1 MKRARQLVATLL
13 AAAALVVTAAP
24 SSPPSIDD
32 LTWNSIFGTTSAP
45 LANGAVWA
53 ITVDGDDV
61 YVGGAFTDF
70 AGIAAADRIAKWDAA
85 SQAWEA
91 LAPISA
97 TDGSITAG
105 TIYNIA
111 VDAGVVYVGGKYTVA
126 ISGDDCENL
135 GYDCANFAGYDCT
148 NLATFTTATST
159 WEGFGTCPSNQ
170 LIDPTKTVYTVEK
183 IPGGPL
189 YVGGNF
195 LNANGDSNFDFGIY
209 GTYTGSGWSWS
220 GLGDNGAGGPALSD
234 FVSNVVAHPAGGV
247 LVVGNFGSGGG
258 VSGANSLA
266 RFDDTQTPNWYA
278 QDTPA
283 VSFYGA
289 LNTGTELYASGWQ
302 GAYLRTGGNSWRA
315 LCTTELGTA
324 TATWGSL
331 ATTSTGLLLVGGD
344 GLYACDTTDGGSA
357 TLVPNGGTVRALAT
371 YRGATIV
378 GASTILAGGTDFIAV
393 LGDVLPS
400 TNGSSRQ
407 ATDMV
412 ILLATLTALTALAGT
427 QLLRRA

>member
-1 MKRARQLVATLL
+1 MKRARQLVATVL

-24 SSPPSIDD
+24 GGAPSIDD
-32 LTWNSIFGTTSAP
+32 LAWNPIFGTTSAP

-61 YVGGAFTDF
+61 YVGGAFTNF

-91 LAPISA
+91 LAPAGA

-111 VDAGVVYVGGKYTVA
+111 VDAGVVYVGGKYTVDT
-126 ISGDDCENL
+126 GTVDCDNL
-135 GYDCANFAGYDCT
+135 S
-148 NLATFTTATST
+148 TFTTATST
-159 WEGFGTCPSNQ
+159 WSGFGTCPSNQ

-195 LNANGDSNFDFGIY
+195 LNADGDGNFDFGIY
-209 GTYTGSGWSWS
+209 GTYSGSAWSWS

-247 LVVGNFGSGGG
+247 LVVGNFGSAGGAT
-258 VSGANSLA
+258 GANSLA

-278 QDTPA
+278 QDTPS
-283 VSFYGA
+283 VTFYGA
-289 LNTGTELYASGWQ
+289 LNTGTELYVSGWE

-331 ATTSTGLLLVGGD
+331 AITSSGLLLVGGN

-378 GASTILAGGTDFIAV
+378 GASTIRAGGTDYIAV

-400 TNGSSRQ
+400 TNGNSRQ

>member
-1 MKRARQLVATLL
+1 MTPVRQLLVAAL
-13 AAAALVVTAAP
+13 AAATLAITAAP
-24 SSPPSIDD
+24 AAPEGPD
-32 LTWNSIFGTTSAP
+32 LNGYDWLPIYGTGEAALSNGNIFAIKSV
-45 LANGAVWA
+45 GA
-53 ITVDGDDV
+53 DLFLGGD
-61 YVGGAFTDF
+61 FTDF

-91 LAPISA
+91 LAPAGA
-97 TDGSITAG
+97 TDGLITAG

-111 VDAGVVYVGGKYTVA
+111 VDAGVVYVGGKYTVDTGA
-126 ISGDDCENL
+126 VDCDNL
-135 GYDCANFAGYDCT
+135 S
-148 NLATFTTATST
+148 TFTTATNT
-159 WEGFGTCPSNQ
+159 WSGFGTCPSNQ
-170 LIDPTKTVYTVEK
+170 LIVPTKTVYTVEK

-195 LNANGDSNFDFGIY
+195 LNADGDGNFDFGIY
-209 GTYTGSGWSWS
+209 GTYSGSAWSWS

-247 LVVGNFGSGGG
+247 LVVGNFGSAGG
-258 VSGANSLA
+258 VTGANSLS

-331 ATTSTGLLLVGGD
+331 ATTSSGLLLVGGN

-357 TLVPNGGTVRALAT
+357 TLVPNGGTVRALAS

-378 GASTILAGGTDFIAV
+378 GASTILAGGTDYMAV

-400 TNGSSRQ
+400 TNGNSRQ

>member
-1 MKRARQLVATLL
+1 MKRARQLVATVL

-24 SSPPSIDD
+24 GGPPSIAD
-32 LTWNSIFGTTSAP
+32 LTWNPIFGTTSGP

-70 AGIAAADRIAKWDAA
+70 AGIAAADRIAKWNGAT
-85 SQAWEA
+85 QAWEA
-91 LAPISA
+91 LAPAGA
-97 TDGSITAG
+97 TDGSITVG
-105 TIYNIA
+105 TVFNIA
-111 VDAGVVYVGGKYTVA
+111 VDAGVVYVGGRYTVDTGA
-126 ISGDDCENL
+126 DDCN
-135 GYDCANFAGYDCT
+135 
-148 NLATFTTATST
+148 NLATFTASTST
-159 WEGFGTCPSNQ
+159 WSGFGTCPGSQ
-170 LIDPTKTVYTVEK
+170 LIDTSKTVYTVEK

-195 LNANGDSNFDFGIY
+195 LNANGDSNYDYAIY
-209 GTYTGSGWSWS
+209 GTYNGSAWTWS
-220 GLGDNGAGGPALSD
+220 GLGEAPLGA
-234 FVSNVVAHPAGGV
+234 FVSNVVAHPDGGV
-247 LVVGNFGSGGG
+247 LVTGDFGGAGG
-258 VSGANSLA
+258 VTGADSLA
-266 RFDDTQTPNWYA
+266 RFDDTQSPKWVA
-278 QDTPA
+278 QDTPT
-283 VSFYGA
+283 VTFYGA
-289 LNTGTELYASGWQ
+289 LNTGTQLFASGWE

-315 LCTTELGTA
+315 LCTTELGAGGT
-324 TATWGSL
+324 TWGSL
-331 ATTSTGLLLVGGD
+331 ATTSSGLLLVGGN

-378 GASTILAGGTDFIAV
+378 GASTVVGGGTDYIAV
-393 LGDVLPS
+393 LGDVVLPA
-400 TNGSSRQ
+400 TNGNSRQ

>member
-1 MKRARQLVATLL
+1 MKRSRQLVATLL

-32 LTWNSIFGTTSAP
+32 LTWNPIFGTTSAP

-53 ITVDGDDV
+53 ITVDDDDV
-61 YVGGAFTDF
+61 YVGGAFTNF

-85 SQAWEA
+85 SQSWEA
-91 LAPISA
+91 LAPAGA

-105 TIYNIA
+105 TIYSIS

-135 GYDCANFAGYDCT
+135 GYDCANFAGDDCN

-159 WEGFGTCPSNQ
+159 WEGFGSCPSNQ

-189 YVGGNF
+189 YVGGTF
-195 LNANGDSNFDFGIY
+195 ADANGDATYDFGIY

-220 GLGDNGAGGPALSD
+220 GLGDNGSGGAALGA
-234 FVSNVVAHPAGGV
+234 FAANIVAHPDGGV
-247 LVVGNFGSGGG
+247 LVAGDFGGAGG
-258 VSGANSLA
+258 VTGANSLA
-266 RFDDTQTPNWYA
+266 RFDDTQTPKWFA

-283 VSFYGA
+283 VTFYGA
-289 LNTGTELYASGWQ
+289 LNTGTELYASGWE
-302 GAYLRTGGNSWRA
+302 GAYLHTGGNSWRA

-324 TATWGSL
+324 SATWGSL
-331 ATTSTGLLLVGGD
+331 STTSSGLLLVGGD
-344 GLYACDTTDGGSA
+344 GLYACNTTDGGSA
-357 TLVPNGGTVRALAT
+357 TLVPNGGTVRALAS

-378 GASTILAGGTDFIAV
+378 GASTTLAGGTDYIAV
-393 LGDVLPS
+393 LGDVLPA
-400 TNGSSRQ
+400 TNGNSRR